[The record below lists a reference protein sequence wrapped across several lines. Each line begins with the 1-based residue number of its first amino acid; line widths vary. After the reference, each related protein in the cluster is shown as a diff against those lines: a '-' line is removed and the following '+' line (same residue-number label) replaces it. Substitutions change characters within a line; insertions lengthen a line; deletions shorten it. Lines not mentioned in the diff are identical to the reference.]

1 MDSLSILDG
10 GFYKWLKE
18 VKDTESSD
26 NVQTEE
32 VNRMKKKKFLI
43 SIYLDR
49 KIYCSFK

>member
-26 NVQTEE
+26 DVQTEE
-32 VNRMKKKKFLI
+32 VNRMTRGNF
-43 SIYLDR
+43 
-49 KIYCSFK
+49 